1 VETNQI
7 EVMEE
12 KKNLYHRFVIS
23 VKVRIYNWLIK
34 SKDDIIERLDPKP
47 ILNEKQK
54 AMIEVVKSIISAS
67 ESDLLIAPISGTRY
81 IKLREIYL
89 KIDSNTEEGSFIELI
104 NGRFIHHV
112 QFSDRT
118 IDKDILKIFDEETEK
133 RRKIMEKSIWDK
145 TTRSLESVIEEIEEI
160 KNSSK

>member
-1 VETNQI
+1 
-7 EVMEE
+7 MEE
-12 KKNLYHRFVIS
+12 NKGFYHRIVLFLK
-23 VKVRIYNWLIK
+23 VKIYSWIIK
-34 SKDDIIERLDPKP
+34 SKDEIFEKLDPKP

-54 AMIEVVKSIISAS
+54 AMIEVVKSIVSAS
-67 ESDLLIAPISGTRY
+67 EADLLIAPISGTRY
-81 IKLREIYL
+81 VKLGEIYL

-112 QFSDRT
+112 GFPEKT
-118 IDKDILKIFDEETEK
+118 ITEDVLKIFDAETER

-145 TTRSLESVIEEIEEI
+145 TTRSLEMVMKEIEEI

>member
-1 VETNQI
+1 
-7 EVMEE
+7 MEE

-47 ILNEKQK
+47 ILNDKQK
-54 AMIEVVKSIISAS
+54 VMIQAVKSIVSAEES
-67 ESDLLIAPISGTRY
+67 ELLIAPISGTRY
-81 IKLREIYL
+81 IKLREIYV
-89 KIDSNTEEGSFIELI
+89 KIDSNVDEGSFIELI

-112 QFSDRT
+112 QFSDKT
-118 IDKDILKIFDEETEK
+118 INSDVLRIFDEETER

>member
-1 VETNQI
+1 
-7 EVMEE
+7 MEE

-47 ILNEKQK
+47 ILNEKQQ
-54 AMIEVVKSIISAS
+54 AMIRVVQSIVSAGES
-67 ESDLLIAPISGTRY
+67 ELLIAPISGTRY
-81 IKLREIYL
+81 IKLREIYM
-89 KIDSNTEEGSFIELI
+89 KIDSNVEEGSYIELI

-118 IDKDILKIFDEETEK
+118 INNDVLRIFDEETER
-133 RRKIMEKSIWDK
+133 RRKIMERSIWDK